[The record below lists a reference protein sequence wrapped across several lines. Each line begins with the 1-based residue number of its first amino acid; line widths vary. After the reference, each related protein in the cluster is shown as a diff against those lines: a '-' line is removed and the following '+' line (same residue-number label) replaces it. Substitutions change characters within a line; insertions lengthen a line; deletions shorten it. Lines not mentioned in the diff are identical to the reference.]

1 MGREIGFLTITPIT
15 ANQEIQMNNTYIA
28 YAASDLYQ
36 AGVSCD
42 GHPYIA
48 EKYYVLIENEAGRRF
63 RHNKSFAGVE
73 VIECEETGETGF
85 QDVRNEVKAIVNELI
100 IKVNAALAS
109 GQRLTSSCWFEID
122 PAYGSDEYV
131 NQGTEAERCFAEK
144 QAA

>member
-1 MGREIGFLTITPIT
+1 MGREISSLTITPIT
-15 ANQEIQMNNTYIA
+15 ANQEIQMNTTFTA

-73 VIECEETGETGF
+73 VIQCEETGETGF

-109 GQRLTSSCWFEID
+109 GQRLTSSCWFEVD

-131 NQGTEAERCFAEK
+131 SQGTEAERAFADR